1 MTLTMKLT
9 RRATCGALTALMFS
23 QQSFGASGIISVTIE
38 VDSPEIITRDLKRI
52 RLAAPAEVR
61 FAVLTNFI
69 ETVFKDDPAVARN
82 LMKFSV
88 MSHARKV
95 LAEKTLDAAQQ
106 NEAMQEVMAAVD
118 ADMARLGVKVQDHT
132 LRFVPVS
139 PL

>member
-1 MTLTMKLT
+1 
-9 RRATCGALTALMFS
+9 MFS

-69 ETVFKDDPAVARN
+69 ETVFKDDLAVARN